1 MFICPMRKYGREQPI
16 IHMDDLS
23 ELLIDSKS
31 DEKFNRL
38 FRNLIKKNKYIIEK
52 RGSSD
57 YYIIN
62 DGKNSLG
69 FDISLEKY
77 DYIKNK
83 NLAACDTLMER
94 IKREFY
100 ILERLISLSLIH
112 ISEPTRPY

>member
-1 MFICPMRKYGREQPI
+1 M
-16 IHMDDLS
+16 
-23 ELLIDSKS
+23 
-31 DEKFNRL
+31 
-38 FRNLIKKNKYIIEK
+38 IET

-57 YYIIN
+57 YYNIN
-62 DGKNSLG
+62 DGKNSMG

-100 ILERLISLSLIH
+100 ILERLISFTNGQEFLRYTVMRREEIGKGMVYDNFIGNHRRVIYYTGDHYASFTLLYG
-112 ISEPTRPY
+112 EE